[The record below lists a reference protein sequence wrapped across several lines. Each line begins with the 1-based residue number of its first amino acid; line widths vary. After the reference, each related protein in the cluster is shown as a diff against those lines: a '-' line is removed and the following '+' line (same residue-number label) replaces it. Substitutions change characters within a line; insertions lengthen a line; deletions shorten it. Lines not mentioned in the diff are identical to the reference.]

1 MTKLSED
8 FKVAFTR
15 SYLKCVGAANADEV
29 ADFLNAEELDIDYDG
44 ENYTNLMDAY
54 LVFHDGMDFANSL
67 QPHERGAA

>member
-15 SYLKCVGAANADEV
+15 SYLKCVAYASKDEV
-29 ADFLNAEELDIDYDG
+29 ADFLNAQELSIDHDG

-67 QPHERGAA
+67 QLHERGAA